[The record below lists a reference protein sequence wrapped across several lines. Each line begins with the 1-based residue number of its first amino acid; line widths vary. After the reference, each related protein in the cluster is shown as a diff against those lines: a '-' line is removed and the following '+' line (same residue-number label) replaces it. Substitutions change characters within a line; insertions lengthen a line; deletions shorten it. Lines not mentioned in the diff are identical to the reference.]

1 MGRWLPKRQK
11 EQRDEKILMLWNSQ
25 PALTM
30 AALGERFG
38 LTAGAVYI
46 IIKNMEEKNGK
57 KRQTRNSE
65 E

>member
-1 MGRWLPKRQK
+1 MGRWLPKRHK
-11 EQRDEKILMLWNSQ
+11 EQRDKKILMLWNSQ

-30 AALGERFG
+30 AIIGERFG